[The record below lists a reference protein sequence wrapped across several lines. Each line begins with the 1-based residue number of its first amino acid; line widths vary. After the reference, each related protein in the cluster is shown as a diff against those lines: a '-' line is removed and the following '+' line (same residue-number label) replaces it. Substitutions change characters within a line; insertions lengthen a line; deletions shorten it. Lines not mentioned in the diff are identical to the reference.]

1 MTSPAFPAA
10 VLWDMDGTII
20 DTEPYWMAE
29 ETILVERAGGTW
41 SHEEALELVGSDLN
55 RSAEILLERTPIT
68 GSPQEIVDA
77 LQTGVIAR
85 VHERMPWRPGARELI
100 AELSAA
106 GVPMALVTMSWQPL
120 ARVLVSALPEGTF
133 REVVTGDQVS
143 DGKPHPEP
151 YLLAARR
158 LGVEPSDC
166 VAIED
171 SPTGVRSAV
180 TAGVQTLAV
189 SHLLNVDQSLG
200 AQQHRESLNG
210 LILADLVSLF
220 APA

>member
-1 MTSPAFPAA
+1 MTSPAFPSA

-55 RSAEILLERTPIT
+55 RSAEILLQRTPIT
-68 GSPQEIVDA
+68 GSTQEIVNA

-85 VHERMPWRPGARELI
+85 VKERMPWRPGARELI

-106 GVPMALVTMSWQPL
+106 QVPMALVTMSWQPL
-120 ARVLVSALPEGTF
+120 ARVLVAALPEGTF
-133 REVVTGDQVS
+133 GEVVTGDQVS

-151 YLLAARR
+151 YLLGARR
-158 LGVEPSDC
+158 LGVDPSAC

-180 TAGVQTLAV
+180 AAGVQTLAV
-189 SHLLNVDQSLG
+189 SHMLNVEQDLG
-200 AQQHRESLNG
+200 AHHRDTLEG
-210 LILADLVSLF
+210 LTLADLRALF
-220 APA
+220 PQA

>member
-1 MTSPAFPAA
+1 MTSSAFPSA

-41 SHEEALELVGSDLN
+41 SHDEALELVGSDLN
-55 RSAEILLERTPIT
+55 RSAEILLERTPIS

-77 LQTGVIAR
+77 LQAGVIAR

-100 AELSAA
+100 AELRAA
-106 GVPMALVTMSWQPL
+106 EVPMALVTMSWQPL
-120 ARVLVSALPEGTF
+120 ARVLVAALPQDTF
-133 REVVTGDQVS
+133 HVVVTGDQVS

-158 LGVEPSDC
+158 LGVDPSAC

-180 TAGVQTLAV
+180 AAGVHTLAV
-189 SHLLNVDQSLG
+189 SHLLNVEQSLG
-200 AQQHRESLNG
+200 AQHRDTLSG
-210 LILADLVSLF
+210 VRLADLRSLVPQ
-220 APA
+220 A

>member
-1 MTSPAFPAA
+1 MTSPAFPSA

-55 RSAEILLERTPIT
+55 RSAEILLDRTPIT
-68 GSPQEIVDA
+68 GSIQEIVNA

-85 VHERMPWRPGARELI
+85 VNERMPWRPGARELI
-100 AELSAA
+100 AELTAA

-120 ARVLVSALPEGTF
+120 ARVLVDALPQGTF

-151 YLLAARR
+151 YLLGARR
-158 LGVEPSDC
+158 LGVDPSAC

-180 TAGVQTLAV
+180 AAGVQTLAV
-189 SHLLNVDQSLG
+189 SHMLNVEQDLG
-200 AQQHRESLNG
+200 AQHRKTLEG
-210 LILADLVSLF
+210 LTLGDLRALF
-220 APA
+220 PQA